1 MRKKNSSKRGLV
13 ILILISAASSNA
25 LLAGEIDSVC
35 TTDEKTLRGIQSD
48 PDQTLWVF
56 MQAVCRGEFVLT
68 KSSPIE
74 QTPAPKIAY
83 AVATGSPE
91 RNESPE
97 SHKGQSEE
105 SLRPQTSAPETIA
118 LNTILPNVAQSLSS
132 IEITSLG
139 ESSSQVASV
148 NKAISDRSA
157 LEKPAMSIAKP
168 VEVASVSVE
177 AITPAPK
184 SGDQTSYKEENKK
197 EQATSE
203 QSSKDAL
210 VETSPTS
217 KYPWI
222 YALLEGKDLS
232 RQGSP
237 LPLPL
242 EYQPSRFSTYK
253 PNYVTESTA
262 SNSDR
267 GLIQKP
273 GVMSVVPH
281 GFYVGTSLY
290 WGRIEPSNEDE
301 YSALPSLIL
310 GYADEKAVR
319 EYQSYPGLGS
329 RFEVQIAR
337 LKDDDSRKS
346 DTNYSALG
354 EVYVPVGGGVFSGL
368 GVNYKYAN
376 NIDSDDGSYVFD
388 ANRLSIYLPVGI
400 GFTTP
405 QGHSGKVQLDI
416 LLEAREK
423 WASTGLPKLEA
434 KYGLGDGFGL
444 GFSYS
449 WNPYTE
455 VFVDY
460 ESLGKS
466 KPIKADGV
474 STGIRSDK
482 SWSVETGMRF
492 YW

>member
-1 MRKKNSSKRGLV
+1 M

-290 WGRIEPSNEDE
+290 WNRSEPSNDDS
-301 YSALPSLIL
+301 YSALPSLII

-329 RFEVQIAR
+329 RLELKVERI
-337 LKDDDSRKS
+337 KDDEDRTEHTDFS
-346 DTNYSALG
+346 LG
-354 EVYVPVGGGVFSGL
+354 GEIYLPVGGGVFTGL
-368 GVNYKYAN
+368 GGIYDYSRNVPIPSAGGD
-376 NIDSDDGSYVFD
+376 IDASTET
-388 ANRLSIYLPVGI
+388 LYLPVGI

-405 QGHSGKVQLDI
+405 SGHSGSVQLNTLI
-416 LLEAREK
+416 GARGK
-423 WASTGLPKLEA
+423 VKYSQLTSVSIADA
-434 KYGLGDGFGL
+434 KIEYGFGDGFGIN
-444 GFSYS
+444 FAYS
-449 WNPYTE
+449 WNANSE
-455 VFVDY
+455 VFIDY
-460 ESLGKS
+460 WRFDKS
-466 KPIKADGV
+466 KPYTITQDGTQ
-474 STGIRSDK
+474 STDQLSK
-482 SWSVETGMRF
+482 QWWVETGLRF